1 MVRGSGVSFH
11 QGAFDL
17 FSGRDPAKTRCGRA
31 AGGKTDGLTGLK
43 NHRMFQESLVEAVER
58 ARRYNT
64 ALSVIL
70 LDVDKFKSYNDT
82 FGHPA
87 GDVVLKKVA
96 QVLHEVARTVD
107 LVTRY
112 GGEEFVIL
120 LPETDADGATNAAER
135 FRMAIETAFW
145 TERPVTASFGIST
158 FNLLTPD
165 GSTLVSEADK
175 AVASCRLLCSQ
186 KQRGESVKD

>member
-1 MVRGSGVSFH
+1 
-11 QGAFDL
+11 
-17 FSGRDPAKTRCGRA
+17 
-31 AGGKTDGLTGLK
+31 
-43 NHRMFQESLVEAVER
+43 MFQESLVEAVER

-96 QVLHEVARTVD
+96 QVLQEVARTVD
-107 LVTRY
+107 LVARY
-112 GGEEFVIL
+112 GGVEFVIL

-135 FRMAIETAFW
+135 FRMAIETVFW

-175 AVASCRLLCSQ
+175 ALYCAKNEGRNAVALCRLLCSQ